1 MSTNTERH
9 ALSFLQV
16 LLAFLAFASV
26 VLADPHRGEPYGY
39 RPGYD
44 WRRIPGRFYGRP
56 DDPRIIVII
65 QQSPTTA
72 ASVNPA
78 PSTAAPTAAPVSTDA
93 GEPNTESAVTAG

>member
-1 MSTNTERH
+1 
-9 ALSFLQV
+9 V

-26 VLADPHRGEPYGY
+26 VLADPHRGEPYGLRPGY
-39 RPGYD
+39 DRPGYD

-56 DDPRIIVII
+56 NDPRIIVII

-78 PSTAAPTAAPVSTDA
+78 PSTAAPTAAPVSTA
-93 GEPNTESAVTAG
+93 AAEPSTEAAVTDG